1 MSLAT
6 DVERLS
12 HIPLFTHLE
21 PEALR
26 LLAFSAETVV
36 LKKGDRL
43 FEAGDVADCAYVVL
57 TGSLA
62 LEYHEFEKTAPP
74 NSLIGETALT
84 VITSR
89 PASAC
94 ALEAATLLKVT
105 QPTFRRVMQE
115 YPDCAV
121 RVRQHLAQNL
131 KSFTR
136 ELESLRQRGF
146 NG

>member
-12 HIPLFTHLE
+12 KVPLFAHLE

-26 LLAFSAETVV
+26 LLAFSAETVA
-36 LKKGDRL
+36 LKKGDIL

-57 TGSLA
+57 TGSLNLA
-62 LEYHEFEKTAPP
+62 HQEFEKTAPP

-89 PASAC
+89 PASAR
-94 ALEAATLLKVT
+94 ALEPATLLKIT

-115 YPDCAV
+115 YPECAL
-121 RVRQHLAQNL
+121 RVHQHLAQNL

-136 ELESLRQRGF
+136 ELENLRQRGF
-146 NG
+146 VG